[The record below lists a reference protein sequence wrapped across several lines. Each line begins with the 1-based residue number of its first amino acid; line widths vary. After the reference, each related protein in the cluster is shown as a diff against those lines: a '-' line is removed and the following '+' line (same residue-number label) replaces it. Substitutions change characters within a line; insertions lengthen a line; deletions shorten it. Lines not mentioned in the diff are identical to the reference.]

1 MITQFCG
8 LVVPK
13 RCVQVRSEPCDE
25 REQRLDPARSVTI
38 RQVVHNLH
46 DSE

>member
-8 LVVPK
+8 LVVLGGALRRMRRK
-13 RCVQVRSEPCDE
+13 
-25 REQRLDPARSVTI
+25 ARSGAI

-46 DSE
+46 DGE